1 MNVNFEQ
8 LPFALAR
15 TLFNT
20 DYAYLPG
27 ACAGPDGQP
36 GDDAVME
43 CKKMEI
49 DKTVYIETS
58 VVSHLTGRPQN
69 DMFVVAR
76 QIATTEWWDTQS
88 THFELCTS
96 AMTIEEAERVHAEA
110 AARRLEALDGMTMLP
125 ITDAVDALVDAL
137 IHRRAV
143 PSNARNDAVH
153 IVVSAVHNIA
163 YLLTWKF
170 RHIANAVTRPLIGEV
185 CEQNGYR
192 SPVICT
198 PNELLGGHDVV

>member
-1 MNVNFEQ
+1 M
-8 LPFALAR
+8 
-15 TLFNT
+15 T
-20 DYAYLPG
+20 
-27 ACAGPDGQP
+27 
-36 GDDAVME
+36 
-43 CKKMEI
+43 I

-58 VVSHLTGRPQN
+58 VVSHLTARRTN

-96 AMTIEEAERVHAEA
+96 AVTIEEAERVHPESV
-110 AARRLEALDGMTMLP
+110 ARRLEALDAMTLLP
-125 ITDAVDALVDAL
+125 ITDAVDALADAL
-137 IHRRAV
+137 IHRRALPL
-143 PSNARNDAVH
+143 PSNARNDTVH
-153 IVVSAVHNIA
+153 IAVSAVHNIA